1 MSVPKPVATDLV
13 FQVLNEIGI
22 IDSLAQ
28 TELSRHIAPDL
39 NPSEF
44 GVLNHFVRLG
54 DGKTPSWLA
63 AAFQMTRPSMTA
75 IVTKLSAKGF
85 VRVEP
90 GEKDRREKFVYLTDA
105 GREVRADALARLTP
119 RLQAVAID
127 FGVDRLQDILPVL
140 QALRAYLDD
149 ERNERDGLTSP

>member
-75 IVTKLSAKGF
+75 IVTKLSALGF
-85 VRVEP
+85 VHVEP

-105 GREVRADALARLTP
+105 GREVRADALARPLEGECQHP
-119 RLQAVAID
+119 IAEGG
-127 FGVDRLQDILPVL
+127 GVIVWTAGHILRKL
-140 QALRAYLDD
+140 AK
-149 ERNERDGLTSP
+149 NER